1 MKKSKEYAK
10 IFDNLVSKEKDAA
23 RLRKKAQDFFAYVR
37 KRGDGNLI
45 RSIVR
50 DLEFRWRKDVLRV
63 CIETAEKDETK
74 IEQRKELMR
83 KEMQK
88 KGICADIQIRKRP
101 ELLSGARITLGE
113 SIRVHSSWK
122 GMADKLFRDA

>member
-23 RLRKKAQDFFAYVR
+23 RLRKKAQDFFTYVR

-50 DLEFRWRKDVLRV
+50 DLEFRWQKEVLRV
-63 CIETAEKDETK
+63 CIETAEKDEKK
-74 IEQRKELMR
+74 IEERKELMR

-88 KGICADIQIRKRP
+88 QGICADIQIRKEP
-101 ELLSGARITLGE
+101 GLLSGVRITLGE

-122 GMADKLFRDA
+122 GMADKLFKDV